1 MKAFK
6 TVNPNLLKDEI
17 NLFSGNNAP
26 LSVYNSQANKN
37 YYYCHTPPRFAYD
50 LFDYYQQELSWYQKK
65 MVKLF
70 AYYVRYE
77 YESALRKMDA
87 IFCNSVNVQKRIKKH
102 LGYDAEVIYPPV
114 NVNKYY
120 NNPSKGYYLS
130 TARLENYKRV
140 ELIVKAFLKIPDK
153 NLIVLSGGTL
163 LKKLQK
169 LSSESRN
176 IIVVG
181 WVDDAS
187 LLNYISECIATIYIP
202 IDEDFGMSPVESMA
216 AGKPVIGVAEGGV
229 KETVVHM
236 ETGWLCPSKPSIDD
250 IVKAVNYLSNEKSFL
265 MRSDC
270 EKRADKFSPHTF
282 YTRMHELFELPEKGN

>member
-1 MKAFK
+1 LAIFYDFFEVVGGAEQFTIELANNTKQSIIVSGFNNEIKDKLPEITVNCHVLDSLSSIPIWKSIKAMKAFK

-26 LSVYNSQANKN
+26 LAVYNSQANKN

-140 ELIVKAFLKIPDK
+140 ELIVKAFFE
-153 NLIVLSGGTL
+153 N
-163 LKKLQK
+163 
-169 LSSESRN
+169 
-176 IIVVG
+176 
-181 WVDDAS
+181 
-187 LLNYISECIATIYIP
+187 
-202 IDEDFGMSPVESMA
+202 
-216 AGKPVIGVAEGGV
+216 
-229 KETVVHM
+229 
-236 ETGWLCPSKPSIDD
+236 
-250 IVKAVNYLSNEKSFL
+250 
-265 MRSDC
+265 
-270 EKRADKFSPHTF
+270 
-282 YTRMHELFELPEKGN
+282 TR